1 MKFYKCNLCG
11 QVITK
16 VTDTN
21 VNVVCCGQPMKEI
34 VPKEDEEGLTEKHVP
49 YYVCN
54 EDGIIIRIGETA
66 HPMTKEHYIEWIL
79 IETNKGYLQRKLK
92 PGDQPIAN
100 FTLDEDEKIKNISYV
115 KSLKDLV
122 IAIYRYYEA
131 NAEFVDASLN
141 SAGKDLFQEFIY
153 NNCYTTIL
161 KLVNETKDNKRI
173 LSNDRKSI
181 ARFFALAYAHSIV
194 YYLSVFKSKSLEG
207 LLDSFCFI
215 KDSDLQKAVA
225 NYIEYKGMP
234 NDRF

>member
-49 YYVCN
+49 CYVCN
-54 EDGIIIRIGETA
+54 DDGIIIRIGETA

-100 FTLDEDEKIKNISYV
+100 FTLDEDEKIKNIYACCNLH
-115 KSLKDLV
+115 SLW
-122 IAIYRYYEA
+122 
-131 NAEFVDASLN
+131 
-141 SAGKDLFQEFIY
+141 
-153 NNCYTTIL
+153 
-161 KLVNETKDNKRI
+161 KLDPCKIKEEE
-173 LSNDRKSI
+173 
-181 ARFFALAYAHSIV
+181 
-194 YYLSVFKSKSLEG
+194 SKE
-207 LLDSFCFI
+207 DCC
-215 KDSDLQKAVA
+215 K
-225 NYIEYKGMP
+225 
-234 NDRF
+234 